1 LRASYNIQKFV
12 NLYRGRYKLVKI
24 IVKQILMYSKNQIRL
39 VSNILKNNTTNYWT
53 GKNCILFE
61 KKFSLYH
68 NLKYSVA
75 VANGSVALEIAL
87 KSLNLNKN
95 DQVIVTSRSFII
107 SASCVLNLGLKPV
120 FADVDEN
127 GNLDISSI
135 KKVYNKKIKAIIVVH
150 LNGLPCDMDPILQF
164 VKKNK
169 IFLIEDCSQAHGAIY
184 KNKKLGSFGH
194 VATWSFC
201 QDKIIST
208 GGEGG
213 MVSTNS
219 KKIWTKCWTLKD
231 HGKNYNSVFY
241 KKHKTGFRWLHDNLG
256 SNYRMTE
263 MQAAIGRLQLKT
275 LDNQLKIRNRIANIY
290 LSELKDYY
298 KKYNLLQKPDFK
310 CQTCPFKKNEKKCN
324 KCLHAFY
331 RLNLFINKNKIKQIK
346 LIEQLNKNKINCS
359 VGSCPEIYR
368 EKIFKKL
375 KFYPKQ
381 RLPNAK
387 LLGESSIMFPID
399 PARSMVKVKTQINSI
414 KKIFN
419 KYL

>member
-1 LRASYNIQKFV
+1 VYNQ
-12 NLYRGRYKLVKI
+12 
-24 IVKQILMYSKNQIRL
+24 KQINL
-39 VSNILKNNTTNYWT
+39 VSEILKKNKTNYWT
-53 GKNCILFE
+53 GYHGGLFE
-61 KKFSLYH
+61 REFSKYH
-68 NLKYSVA
+68 GVKYSVC
-75 VANGSVALEIAL
+75 VSNGSVALEIAL
-87 KSLNLNKN
+87 KALNLKKTAA
-95 DQVIVTSRSFII
+95 VIVTPRSFII
-107 SASCVLNLGLKPV
+107 SASCALNLGLRTI
-120 FADVDEN
+120 FADIDQN
-127 GNLDISSI
+127 GNLSIEGI
-135 KKVYNKKIKAIIVVH
+135 KKVYNKSVKAIIVVH
-150 LNGLPCDMDPILQF
+150 LNGLPCDMDPILKF

-169 IFLIEDCSQAHGAIY
+169 LFLIEDCSQAHGAIY
-184 KNKKLGSFGH
+184 KNKKVGSFGH

-263 MQAAIGRLQLKT
+263 MQAAIGRIQLKS
-275 LDNQLKIRNRIANIY
+275 LDSKLRIRNAIANIY
-290 LSELKDYY
+290 LKELKDYY

-375 KFYPKQ
+375 KLYPKQ
-381 RLPNAK
+381 RLLNAK

-399 PARSMVKVKTQINSI
+399 PGRSMAKVKTEINSI
-414 KKIFN
+414 KKILN